1 MEKQSIEEGVL
12 PDREG
17 GKWNTKMGVFVQEL
31 KMVSHIAA
39 PMVTVTLLQYMLQ
52 VVSIMMVGHL
62 GQLAL
67 SSVAIATS
75 LTNVT
80 GFSLLVSLIKYTSY
94 SFEHFCVY

>member
-17 GKWNTKMGVFVQEL
+17 GKWNTKMSVFVQEL
-31 KMVSHIAA
+31 KKVSHIAA